1 MHEIYKY
8 EIYCSM
14 SEADTS
20 LTKTPLFNREYT
32 DEVFLRLLGER
43 VRQIRAQ
50 RGMSRRLLSESADVS
65 ERYLAQLEAGKG
77 NVSILLLRQIAAA
90 MGVRV
95 DNLVDLSPDLPPTY
109 DALRERIRHM
119 SEPELER
126 LYKDVSSDH
135 QTNSKKNRVALLGL
149 RGAGKSTVG
158 ARLAKV
164 AKQPFQEL
172 AATIEEVAGMKLDE
186 IFSLGG
192 QASYRMFEQQAISE
206 LLTDFRHGVLA
217 VGGSVV
223 ADTSTFEQV
232 LGSFTTIWLKASPE
246 EHMARVVSQGDKRPM
261 AGNKRAM
268 DELRRILIEREPLY
282 RKADFVVDTQDK
294 SVAQVCEEIMS
305 LNVFANIK

>member
-1 MHEIYKY
+1 MPETH
-8 EIYCSM
+8 
-14 SEADTS
+14 TS
-20 LTKTPLFNREYT
+20 LTNPPLFNTEYT
-32 DEVFLRLLGER
+32 DEVFLRMLGER

-77 NVSILLLRQIAAA
+77 NISILLLRQIASA

-109 DALRERIRHM
+109 VALRERIRHM

-126 LYKDVSSDH
+126 IYKDVSNAH
-135 QTNSKKNRVALLGL
+135 QTTNKTNRVALLGL

-206 LLTDFRHGVLA
+206 LLTDFQHGVLA

-223 ADTSTFEQV
+223 ADTSTFDQV

-268 DELRRILIEREPLY
+268 DELVRILIEREPLY
-282 RKADFVVDTQDK
+282 RKADFIVDTQDK
-294 SVAQVCEEIMS
+294 SISQVCEEILS
-305 LNVFANIK
+305 LNVFADIE